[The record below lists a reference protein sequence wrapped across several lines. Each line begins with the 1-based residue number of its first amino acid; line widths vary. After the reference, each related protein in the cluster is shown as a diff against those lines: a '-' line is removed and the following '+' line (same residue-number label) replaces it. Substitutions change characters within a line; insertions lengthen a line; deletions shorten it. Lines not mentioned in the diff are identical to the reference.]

1 MRGSS
6 TGSRW
11 SIGSVWGVAEF
22 AHMVTTVSY
31 MKITGMPPQVLAKW
45 MMIAKLVT
53 SLFITINSSYVA
65 SLSLPHK
72 VL

>member
-1 MRGSS
+1 M
-6 TGSRW
+6 
-11 SIGSVWGVAEF
+11 AEF

-31 MKITGMPPQVLAKW
+31 MKITGTPPQVLAKW